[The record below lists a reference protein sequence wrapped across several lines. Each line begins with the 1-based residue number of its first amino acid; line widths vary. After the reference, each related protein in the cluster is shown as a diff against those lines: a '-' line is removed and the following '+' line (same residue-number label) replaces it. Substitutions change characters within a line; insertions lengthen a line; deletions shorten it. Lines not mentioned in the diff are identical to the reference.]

1 MSVTISW
8 SQFLDESTGMGLTI
22 SEFKFDDNLNIFL
35 LFSCDRETTF
45 CLMSDKNISA
55 PRGKYTCICRDRFYL
70 PNESLQGFT
79 SAQVEGSS
87 NGTAS
92 TTSSSSGLNGNFSCL
107 PCPGA
112 CFCDSTG
119 QCLFGD
125 DLDSFSTETLFK
137 AIIGVVLGSCMFC
150 CVVLAIIVA
159 QQRKCKTIATGMW
172 TVLETILLGIFLLY
186 LAVSMHTLQKNI
198 YCLNQII
205 SAFRCNKRCKLI
217 FFNFHFD
224 SQ

>member
-1 MSVTISW
+1 MN
-8 SQFLDESTGMGLTI
+8 DM
-22 SEFKFDDNLNIFL
+22 
-35 LFSCDRETTF
+35 
-45 CLMSDKNISA
+45 NISA

-79 SAQVEGSS
+79 SAQVEGSAA
-87 NGTAS
+87 NGTYGS
-92 TTSSSSGLNGNFSCL
+92 NFSCL

-125 DLDSFSTETLFK
+125 DLDSFSMETLLK
-137 AIIGVVLGSCMFC
+137 AVIGVVLGSCMFC

-159 QQRKCKTIATGMW
+159 RQRKCKTIATGMW

-186 LAVSMHTLQKNI
+186 LAVSIHTHTHCHKQ
-198 YCLNQII
+198 
-205 SAFRCNKRCKLI
+205 
-217 FFNFHFD
+217 
-224 SQ
+224 